1 MEEKEI
7 KLVPAKC
14 TQCGA
19 ELEVDPNQEAAVCKY
34 CGTPF
39 IVSRAINNYNVEHAT
54 IEHADNVNIDMTGS
68 VKETLDFIGD
78 QMNESRKTKREL
90 RKMEKENE
98 RVFMTTFFKIFGIVA
113 GVMIVLW
120 FIMTVFNLW

>member
-1 MEEKEI
+1 MEEKEV

-19 ELEVDPNQEAAVCKY
+19 QLEVDPNQEAAVCKY

-39 IVSRAINNYNVEHAT
+39 IVARAINNYNVEHAT

-90 RKMEKENE
+90 RKMERENE
-98 RVFMTTFFKIFGIVA
+98 RIFMTTFFKIFGIVA

>member
-19 ELEVDPNQEAAVCKY
+19 QLEVDPNQEAAVCKY

-39 IVSRAINNYNVEHAT
+39 IVARAINNYNVEHAT

-90 RKMEKENE
+90 RKMERENE
-98 RVFMTTFFKIFGIVA
+98 RIFMTTFFKIFGIVA